1 MLGELTARC
10 SHAPGPIAAVFALII
25 VASVIPVVRGT
36 ERRGF
41 LFFQPGV
48 EVYLGRWA
56 MLVRLTRKAKC
67 RTVQLPVVCGGGD

>member
-1 MLGELTARC
+1 M
-10 SHAPGPIAAVFALII
+10 
-25 VASVIPVVRGT
+25 ASVIPVVRGT

-56 MLVRLTRKAKC
+56 MLVRFARKAVWC
-67 RTVQLPVVCGGGD
+67 MVQLPVVCGEEVIDG